1 MCTNVPDD
9 FFDEN
14 PFSEL
19 QSVDNVIEG
28 SDLPDF
34 SEKLFKSCTN
44 ENFVEKNSIKS
55 SEIVHEDNYDNNR
68 TLPHTNLCQDM
79 DFDFED
85 FSEFSEI
92 NRDIQKKVENHV
104 EKDESSHQS
113 WDAFFNEDFTPTQ
126 ENVNQGE
133 MVLYYFRYIGSNYH
147 IN

>member
-19 QSVDNVIEG
+19 QSVNNVIEG
-28 SDLPDF
+28 SGLPDF
-34 SEKLFKSCTN
+34 SEELFKSCTK
-44 ENFVEKNSIKS
+44 ENFVEKNPIKS

-92 NRDIQKKVENHV
+92 NCDIQNKVENHA
-104 EKDESSHQS
+104 EKEENSHQS

-126 ENVNQGE
+126 ENVEQVENGI
-133 MVLYYFRYIGSNYH
+133 VLF
-147 IN
+147 